1 MRPQTGFTLIE
12 LIIVIVILGI
22 LAVTAAPKFI
32 DITADARLSVLDS
45 TKAALESGRQMSVAM
60 SNLPQRTISNGGN
73 TYIDFNKNGSLDASI
88 DILLDANGNIAAS
101 DIVKVADIDGL
112 ETQNDKTEVFV
123 GYDLNSNNSV
133 SDDNCYIHYT
143 AVGKFSTV
151 ETGC

>member
-1 MRPQTGFTLIE
+1 
-12 LIIVIVILGI
+12 
-22 LAVTAAPKFI
+22 
-32 DITADARLSVLDS
+32 
-45 TKAALESGRQMSVAM
+45 MSVAM